1 MYCNRDSCFNYAY
14 QSESNIFKVL
24 SSRMDVVMTDLKQ
37 NANSSQYEEHLCVY
51 CIFFYMIWIKVQNF
65 KVCIYI
71 YKTTTWV
78 YTTICFLYYSVNL
91 HGFLETNDKLYC
103 ICNYICRNV

>member
-65 KVCIYI
+65 KVCIPHGSTLLYVFYI
-71 YKTTTWV
+71 
-78 YTTICFLYYSVNL
+78 IQ
-91 HGFLETNDKLYC
+91 
-103 ICNYICRNV
+103 